1 MKVQT
6 LINSLEKAK
15 FRASTTNQKKYV
27 YLVVEKF
34 NNKSEN
40 HCTVDHFDSK
50 GFSITVDVAE
60 NKQIRKHFDL

>member
-15 FRASTTNQKKYV
+15 FRASEHNQKKYV

-34 NNKSEN
+34 NSKNGN

-50 GFSITVDVAE
+50 GFSITVDISE
-60 NKQIRKHFDL
+60 NIQRIKHFDL